1 MPSARLEDG
10 DVGVGVNADLCRDLE
25 TTAYDLP
32 RWEIGVLDQCARRC
46 ESVRSTRSNRQNSI
60 VGLDDVTSSRDDKAV
75 LTISDSE
82 QSFQTTQNPIAP
94 PILCQLHRCALQV
107 SGIPLQFFLEL
118 LKQCESIGRCARES
132 GEQLSAV
139 QRADFLRV
147 RFHHSL
153 ADGDLSV
160 TAERDL
166 SVASDGEDR
175 GRPDALKFPTHRF
188 KITLPLGL
196 RRPGKGLRCALS
208 GAPKPQRKRYFES
221 MSREFERVRS
231 TTILA
236 VRRDGQ
242 VALGGDGQVT
252 AGQTVM
258 KSNAQKVRTLHGG
271 KLLAGFAGAAADA
284 FTLFEKFEEKLE
296 RYPGNLQR
304 AAVELAKDWRSD
316 RVLRRLEALLAVTD
330 KEHGFII
337 SGTGDIIEPD
347 DGILA
352 IGSGGSYALAA
363 ARALVENTDLPA
375 REIVRRALEIAAEIC
390 VYTNANIT
398 VLEPS

>member
-1 MPSARLEDG
+1 M
-10 DVGVGVNADLCRDLE
+10 
-25 TTAYDLP
+25 
-32 RWEIGVLDQCARRC
+32 
-46 ESVRSTRSNRQNSI
+46 NR
-60 VGLDDVTSSRDDKAV
+60 
-75 LTISDSE
+75 E
-82 QSFQTTQNPIAP
+82 
-94 PILCQLHRCALQV
+94 
-107 SGIPLQFFLEL
+107 
-118 LKQCESIGRCARES
+118 RE
-132 GEQLSAV
+132 
-139 QRADFLRV
+139 R
-147 RFHHSL
+147 
-153 ADGDLSV
+153 
-160 TAERDL
+160 
-166 SVASDGEDR
+166 
-175 GRPDALKFPTHRF
+175 
-188 KITLPLGL
+188 I
-196 RRPGKGLRCALS
+196 
-208 GAPKPQRKRYFES
+208 
-221 MSREFERVRS
+221 RS

-236 VRRDGQ
+236 VRRNGQ

-252 AGQTVM
+252 VGQTVM

-363 ARALVENTDLPA
+363 ARALLGNTDLSA
-375 REIVRRALEIAAEIC
+375 KEIVKRALEIAAEIC

-398 VLEPS
+398 VLEPT